1 MIVVQIVV
9 IVILIVLSALFSSS
23 ETALTTI
30 SPHRLRTLVDENVR
44 HAKTLEKVLNKKD
57 KMLSVILICNNI
69 VNLTASAITT
79 VVFEEHLGSKLI
91 GVGTG
96 ILTLLVLIFG
106 EIAPKTMATYRAEWM
121 GLAFAPMIHV
131 LMIIFT
137 PVAAA
142 INFLAGGV
150 IRLFGVRKNE
160 KPESY
165 TENEIRSIVEV
176 SHEEGVTTSAE
187 KEIINNVFD
196 FTDTTVREVMV
207 PRIHV
212 TAIEA
217 DSTYEE
223 IMNVFK
229 ADPFT
234 RLPVYD
240 EEEDKLIGIVNV
252 KDLVFYDPEKIS
264 TFRVADIM
272 REIHYTYDGKHLSEL
287 LREMKAARESMMAV
301 MDEYGDTVG
310 IVTMEDLLEEI
321 VGDIR
326 DEYDDKEEEEIVRKA
341 DGEYLIHGH
350 VSIED
355 INDELGTEFESE
367 DYDSIGGL
375 LIEKLGKIP
384 EEGEGAFADG
394 VFLQAVKVQ
403 KNKIEEVL
411 LKIGD
416 ETEPAETEM
425 QQKAE

>member
-1 MIVVQIVV
+1 MLIIQIVV
-9 IVILIVLSALFSSS
+9 IVILLVLSAFFSSS

-30 SPHRLRTLVDENVR
+30 SPHRLRMLVDADVK
-44 HAKTLEKVLNKKD
+44 HAKTLEKILDKKD

-69 VNLTASAITT
+69 VNLTASAMTT
-79 VVFEEHLGSKLI
+79 VVFQKLLGSKLI
-91 GVGTG
+91 GIGTG

-106 EIAPKTMATYRAEWM
+106 EIAPKTMATYRAERI
-121 GLAFAPMIHV
+121 GLTFAPLIHV
-131 LMIIFT
+131 LMIVFT
-137 PVAAA
+137 PIAAA

-150 IRLFGVRKNE
+150 IRLFGIRKTD

-176 SHEEGVTTSAE
+176 SHEEGVTTSDE

-212 TAIEA
+212 TAIEQ

-223 IMNVFK
+223 LMNVFK
-229 ADPFT
+229 EDHFT

-264 TFRVADIM
+264 SFQVADIM

-287 LREMKAARESMMAV
+287 LHEMKASRESMMAV
-301 MDEYGDTVG
+301 MDEYGDTIG

-326 DEYDDKEEEEIVRKA
+326 DEYDENEENEFRKI
-341 DGEYLIHGH
+341 GENEYLIEGH
-350 VSIED
+350 VSLED
-355 INDELGTEFESE
+355 INDRLGTELESE

-375 LIEKLGKIP
+375 LIECLGRLP
-384 EEGEGAFADG
+384 EEGDTAFTDEVSIKAE
-394 VFLQAVKVQ
+394 KVD
-403 KNKIEEVL
+403 KTKIEQIR
-411 LKIGD
+411 LKL
-416 ETEPAETEM
+416 
-425 QQKAE
+425 QKTKE